1 MFGDIKKGQ
10 CLLSHFLLN
19 VNECI
24 STRESK
30 ENVAGWSSKV
40 KLELY
45 KTFGKEVEFKRYLH
59 GVSDAGTRLLF
70 KLRSATHGLS

>member
-1 MFGDIKKGQ
+1 M
-10 CLLSHFLLN
+10 
-19 VNECI
+19 NECI